1 MRKVTLCNA
10 HPTARRNGTT
20 CLSHLHESCY
30 CEYTSAPTASE
41 QAPFFPSTVMANGSC
56 SAAPR
61 CPACARSP
69 ECTGPTLWYAHGTLL
84 TLDRR
89 RKVSCAVGRAQL
101 PPVRALSGNRH
112 DYDHAAQLAAEQ
124 SVSFAKKKRFALRRR
139 PLDAPDV
146 RALTLGA
153 NVSEASAGWHDL
165 SLRVEHLLAAAA
177 HLLEALRDADPM
189 VWRQES
195 EV

>member
-1 MRKVTLCNA
+1 MLDSFASESISGRRARTSP
-10 HPTARRNGTT
+10 PTAG
-20 CLSHLHESCY
+20 
-30 CEYTSAPTASE
+30 E
-41 QAPFFPSTVMANGSC
+41 QAPFFASTVTAQRQLFCRTRQS
-56 SAAPR
+56 R
-61 CPACARSP
+61 VRSSP
-69 ECTGPTLWYAHGTLL
+69 QCTGPTLWSAPGTLL
-84 TLDRR
+84 TLDRL

-101 PPVRALSGNRH
+101 PPVPALSGNRH